1 LAIGFRV
8 SDIKCLGFIVVGI
21 VTMRFLLSLMN
32 SSLALAMLMISHLA
46 YAEPVRLAAASDL
59 KFAMEALVAD
69 YTKKTGHQIS
79 LTFGSSGLL
88 ATQIRHGAPFQ
99 LFMSADE
106 SYVADLQKA
115 GLTLDA
121 GVPYAIGRVVL
132 MTPKTSQLKLDKNL
146 HGLKLMLTQK
156 KLNKFAIAN
165 PEHAPYGKRA
175 EEVLRAL
182 GLWSSIQPHLVL
194 GENVSQAAQF
204 ATSGSAD
211 GGIAALSLVKTPQV
225 EARVNYVLLPESLHT
240 PLIQRMVLTTNAG
253 EVAKDFYDYL
263 QQPAARRV
271 FIKYGFELPGA
282 R

>member
-1 LAIGFRV
+1 MRHLV
-8 SDIKCLGFIVVGI
+8 SI
-21 VTMRFLLSLMN
+21 MN
-32 SSLALAMLMISHLA
+32 SLVALAMLSASYLSH
-46 YAEPVRLAAASDL
+46 AEPVRLAAASDL
-59 KFAMEALVAD
+59 KFAMEELATE
-69 YTKKTGHQIS
+69 YTKKTGHKIS

-106 SYVADLQKA
+106 SYVADLQSA
-115 GLTLDA
+115 GMTLDA
-121 GVPYAIGRVVL
+121 GALYAVGRIVL
-132 MTPKTSQLKLDKNL
+132 IAPKSSRLQLDTDLN
-146 HGLKLMLTQK
+146 GLKSMLAQK

-175 EEVLRAL
+175 EEALRTL

-211 GGIAALSLVKTPQV
+211 GGIVALSLVKTPQV
-225 EARVNYVLLPESLHT
+225 ESRVNYVLLPETLHA
-240 PLIQRMVLTTNAG
+240 PLKQRMVLTKNAG
-253 EVAKDFYDYL
+253 KIAKDFYQYL
-263 QQPAARRV
+263 QQPAARKV
-271 FIKYGFELPGA
+271 FIKYGFELPEA

>member
-1 LAIGFRV
+1 MRIPVHIIISALAFLMT
-8 SDIKCLGFIVVGI
+8 SFSTIVV
-21 VTMRFLLSLMN
+21 
-32 SSLALAMLMISHLA
+32 
-46 YAEPVRLAAASDL
+46 AEPIKLAAASDL
-59 KFAMEALVAD
+59 KFAVEELAAE
-69 YTKKTGHQIS
+69 YTKKTGHNIS

-106 SYVADLQKA
+106 SYVADLQAA
-115 GLTLDA
+115 GTTLDA
-121 GVPYAIGRVVL
+121 GVLYAIGRIVL
-132 MTPKTSQLKLDKNL
+132 IAPKSSKLPLDENL
-146 HGLKLMLTQK
+146 NGLKTLLAQN

-175 EEVLRAL
+175 EEALRHL

-211 GGIAALSLVKTPQV
+211 GGIVALSLVKTPHMQS
-225 EARVNYVLLPESLHT
+225 RVNYALLPEILHA
-240 PLIQRMVLTTNAG
+240 PLKQRMVLTKNAG
-253 EVAKDFYDYL
+253 EVAKDFYGYL
-263 QQPAARRV
+263 QQPAARQV
-271 FIKYGFELPGA
+271 FIKYGFELPEA